1 LGKSSKEWKLMK
13 RYEELKE
20 REIDYEKIKNL
31 IEHIFEEKIK
41 LKNDIGKNF
50 EIEGIDYDVLSEDLE
65 FSRKYCENFGYNISI
80 FYEKMFDRKFFIRF
94 DKK

>member
-1 LGKSSKEWKLMK
+1 MK

-41 LKNDIGKNF
+41 LKDDIGKNF
-50 EIEGIDYDVLSEDLE
+50 EIEESDYDILSEDFE
-65 FSRKYCENFGYNISI
+65 FSRKYCESFGYSISI
-80 FYEKMFDRKFFIRF
+80 FYERTMYDRTFFIGFARLSC
-94 DKK
+94 